1 MAPIKHASPS
11 AEVPQLPTKLS
22 DALEQLSEAQET
34 LRAIGAGEV
43 DAFVVSDGGTG
54 ERVFTLSTAD
64 RPYRMFVE
72 NMRDGAATVSSG
84 GLILYVNRRL
94 TEMLACS
101 RETIVGSPLTTFIRD
116 PATGL
121 DELRGPDGLGI
132 TREFDL
138 IDGDGKPVPVLIGIS
153 PLDVDGDQVTCLT
166 FTDLSAQNAQKL
178 EIARLSQTQAEHL
191 AKLQKAQLD
200 LTLQATHDPLTLLP
214 NRALLIDR
222 IDQAL
227 AGTRRSRRCAAVL
240 FVDLD
245 GFKQVN
251 DTHGHAA
258 GDVMLQA
265 VGRKLSAALRP
276 MDTVAR
282 IGGDE
287 FAVLAPDVASQF
299 HAVEIS
305 IRLIEALS
313 EPLDAMN
320 DGDRIGSSV
329 GVAVSVAGR
338 GTAETLMHEA
348 DTAMYQAKARGGGRA
363 EVFDAALGLKVQQ
376 QARAQRVLRS
386 ALDER
391 RVVVHYQPIVNVPD
405 GSLAGYEAL
414 ARIAE
419 HDGSLLHPADF
430 IPTAEHSG
438 LVVALDSQILEMACH
453 QARSWNPRNDPAART
468 TVAVNLSAREFESGD
483 LTTAVRNM
491 LERIDLEP
499 QYLHLEL
506 TETATI
512 DLRPELLNQLA
523 ALRNLGVQ
531 VGLDDFGTGYASLTH
546 LRCMPLTFVKIDRS
560 FVDGLGRG
568 AEDEGIVAAVID
580 LAANLGLRSI
590 AEGVETA
597 VQLDRLREFGCD
609 QAQGYLFSRPLP
621 PSEVVEVAFP
631 ARRSANSG

>member
-1 MAPIKHASPS
+1 
-11 AEVPQLPTKLS
+11 
-22 DALEQLSEAQET
+22 
-34 LRAIGAGEV
+34 
-43 DAFVVSDGGTG
+43 
-54 ERVFTLSTAD
+54 
-64 RPYRMFVE
+64 
-72 NMRDGAATVSSG
+72 
-84 GLILYVNRRL
+84 
-94 TEMLACS
+94 
-101 RETIVGSPLTTFIRD
+101 
-116 PATGL
+116 
-121 DELRGPDGLGI
+121 
-132 TREFDL
+132 
-138 IDGDGKPVPVLIGIS
+138 
-153 PLDVDGDQVTCLT
+153 
-166 FTDLSAQNAQKL
+166 
-178 EIARLSQTQAEHL
+178 
-191 AKLQKAQLD
+191 
-200 LTLQATHDPLTLLP
+200 
-214 NRALLIDR
+214 
-222 IDQAL
+222 
-227 AGTRRSRRCAAVL
+227 VL

-251 DTHGHAA
+251 DTRGHAA
-258 GDVMLQA
+258 GDAMLQA

-287 FAVLAPDVASQF
+287 FAVLAPDVESQF

-305 IRLIEALS
+305 VRLIEALS
-313 EPLDAMN
+313 EPLDAVN
-320 DGDRIGSSV
+320 DGHRIGSSI

-338 GTAETLMHEA
+338 GTAETLMNEA

-430 IPTAEHSG
+430 IPTAENAG

-453 QARSWNPRNDPAART
+453 QARSWNSTSGPAARA

-483 LTTAVRNM
+483 LPTAVHNV
-491 LERIDLEP
+491 LERIGLEP
-499 QYLHLEL
+499 EYLHLEL
-506 TETATI
+506 TETAI
-512 DLRPELLNQLA
+512 MDLRPELLNQLA

-531 VGLDDFGTGYASLTH
+531 LGLDDFGTGYASLTH
-546 LRCMPLTFVKIDRS
+546 LRRMPLSFVKIDRS

-568 AEDEGIVAAVID
+568 ADDERIVAAVIE

-597 VQLDRLREFGCD
+597 VQLDRLREYGCD

-621 PSEVVEVAFP
+621 PSEVVEVALP